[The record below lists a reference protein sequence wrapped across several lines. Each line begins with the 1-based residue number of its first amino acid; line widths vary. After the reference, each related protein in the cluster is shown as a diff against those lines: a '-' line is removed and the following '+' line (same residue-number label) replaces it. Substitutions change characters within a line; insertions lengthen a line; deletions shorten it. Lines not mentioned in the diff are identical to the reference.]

1 MGKKMNFPRISLVL
15 TTYNRSD
22 LLVEAIESIG
32 KSKIDDAAE
41 LEVIIVDNNSTDDTA
56 EQVEAIVRGGFP
68 FKLRYVLETEQ
79 GLSAARNRGTSE
91 SRGQTIVFMDDD
103 QRIAEN
109 YLADL
114 ESVFEASG
122 AQCVGGPLLY
132 YNAERLPK
140 WLPHLLQYIGQ
151 FHAGDS
157 MMLLTP
163 DGELLR
169 GGNMAIRKDEL
180 VAIGGYDTR
189 LGRRGDLLFAKE
201 ETDLQERLY
210 AAGKRIAYDPRLIQY
225 HYLRPERYSK
235 NYWRRN
241 RFDWGRTTYQY
252 EHRNPSTHPR
262 TGSVGGVPR
271 WYLRYL
277 VTRDVPRYL
286 RSMAASDPG
295 KCFDRELDIWTRLGR
310 IYESRALSRA
320 RSGTAG

>member
-1 MGKKMNFPRISLVL
+1 MDKNMNSPQISLVL

-32 KSKIDDAAE
+32 QSKIDDRSAV
-41 LEVIIVDNNSTDDTA
+41 EVIIVDNNSTDDTA
-56 EQVEAIVRGGFP
+56 EQIQAIVRAGFP
-68 FKLRYVLETEQ
+68 FELRYVFETEQ
-79 GLSAARNRGTSE
+79 GLSAARNRGTAE

-114 ESVFEASG
+114 ESVFDESG

-132 YNAERLPK
+132 YNAEHLPK

-157 MMLLTP
+157 MLYLTP

-169 GGNMAIRKDEL
+169 GGNMAIRKAEL

-210 AAGKRIAYDPRLIQY
+210 AQGKKIAYDPRLIQY

-252 EHRNPSTHPR
+252 EHRGAKAQPKS
-262 TGSVGGVPR
+262 GSLGGVPR

-286 RSMAASDPG
+286 RSIVANDAG
-295 KCFDRELDIWTRLGR
+295 KRFDRELDIWMRLGR
-310 IYESRALSRA
+310 IYESRTLSRESSEKA
-320 RSGTAG
+320 R